1 MRGEFNFVFDIEIVF
16 VVRRRTGGAAEA
28 WDHVRSW
35 PWQWCGNPVAGV
47 PCPGLATA
55 QLPLPSHCQ
64 VPEWRAECQSVWR
77 QSPGDS
83 GDSEE

>member
-64 VPEWRAECQSVWR
+64 VPSVSVGPPETPETVR
-77 QSPGDS
+77 
-83 GDSEE
+83 